1 MPRHGGPPAL
11 PQHQMP
17 GFVRSALT
25 SKNLLD
31 AYRARPQYQQTEY
44 LAWINS
50 AKLGDGKRAR
60 LTQMLD
66 ELSAGNV
73 FKGEPWSPP
82 PKP

>member
-1 MPRHGGPPAL
+1 
-11 PQHQMP
+11 MP

-25 SKNLLD
+25 SKNLIE

-60 LTQMLD
+60 LTQMID
-66 ELSAGNV
+66 ELTKGGV
-73 FKGEPWSPP
+73 FKGEPWTPP
-82 PKP
+82 APVATPAAPDAK

>member
-1 MPRHGGPPAL
+1 
-11 PQHQMP
+11 MP

-50 AKLGDGKRAR
+50 AKLGDAKRQR
-60 LTQMLD
+60 LTQMIE
-66 ELSAGNV
+66 ELGAGNV
-73 FKGEPWSPP
+73 FKGEPWTPAPP
-82 PKP
+82 AK